1 MFVVGLTGGIGSGKS
16 EAARLFAELGAT
28 VVDTD
33 VIAHRLTA
41 PGQPAVQR
49 IAELLGADVLAA
61 DGSLDRASLRRKVFA
76 DPASRKALEG
86 LLHPLIRQAVGQELA
101 LAQPSSSPYAVV
113 VVPLLFET
121 GAYADAIA
129 RSLVIDC
136 DEALQ
141 LSRAMARS
149 RLSEAEVRTI
159 MAAQCPRTRRL
170 QLADDVVQ
178 NNGSLQQLA
187 EQVRQ
192 LHEKYEKACAAS

>member
-1 MFVVGLTGGIGSGKS
+1 MYVVGLTGGIGSGKS
-16 EAARLFAELGAT
+16 EAARLFAELGAA

-49 IAELLGADVLAA
+49 IAELLGAEVLAA

-86 LLHPLIRQAVGQELA
+86 LLHPLIRQAVVQE
-101 LAQPSSSPYAVV
+101 LAQPSSFPYAVV

-121 GAYADAIA
+121 GAYTDAIA

-141 LSRAMARS
+141 MSRAMARS
-149 RLSEAEVRTI
+149 RLSEAEVRAI

>member
-1 MFVVGLTGGIGSGKS
+1 MYVVGLTGGIGSGKS
-16 EAARLFAELGAT
+16 EAARLFTELGAA

-61 DGSLDRASLRRKVFA
+61 DGSLNRASLRRKVFA

-86 LLHPLIRQAVGQELA
+86 LLHPLIRQAVVQE

-141 LSRAMARS
+141 VSRAMARS